1 MGRDQVFQAGRR
13 ILLQRH
19 CGITRSALVQGQG
32 GWCRGA
38 RWEENHIGSVRQ
50 GYRMA
55 RHGCIGGR
63 GAPGT
68 AREHMSFTQR
78 VQEKQCHSFPLTQGS
93 TSHFRSRVTLKI
105 LKLALKALSNPLY
118 TVDTQYTSVDLAT

>member
-1 MGRDQVFQAGRR
+1 MEDDGKGPSSPGREKDLAPVHHEVRPDAGGGRMVQRSQVG
-13 ILLQRH
+13 
-19 CGITRSALVQGQG
+19 SA
-32 GWCRGA
+32 CR
-38 RWEENHIGSVRQ
+38 

-55 RHGCIGGR
+55 RHGRIGGR

-68 AREHMSFTQR
+68 VREHMSFTQR

-93 TSHFRSRVTLKI
+93 TSHFHSRVTLKI
-105 LKLALKALSNPLY
+105 LKLALEALSNPLH